1 MWFVPGSHLKPLR
14 RHHAAGAGGGAL
26 ECDASESEGV
36 AVPLRAG
43 GCTLHHGHM
52 LHYSRGNATRTRRRA
67 FILNYRPQAM
77 IELERSQ
84 GFDHGRQVNV
94 RQVRNVQAR

>member
-1 MWFVPGSHLKPLR
+1 MR
-14 RHHAAGAGGGAL
+14 RHRPAGTGGGAL

-36 AVPLRAG
+36 AVELQPG
-43 GCTLHHGHM
+43 SCTIHHGHT
-52 LHYSRGNATRTRRRA
+52 LHYTRGNSTPTPRRA

-77 IELERSQ
+77 IDLERAG

-94 RQVRNVQAR
+94 RELRNVQAR